1 MPAAAPSWPQ
11 SGTLLPSCWPHPAP
25 APAPAPSQWAWSPH
39 SRAGLLG
46 WDTGAGAGV
55 TGTDVVQGVGDNVAE
70 VAPSSVDAAVV
81 FSAVVCSIVVAVVG
95 RVVAPSDVVGAGEGG
110 AVTALVSPRM
120 VSALRHVSL
129 GHDVSTI
136 IIIGPCTA
144 HLVLVRTELS
154 HADVCAPPEG
164 LLGAAAQLGAALH
177 AVLARHLG

>member
-11 SGTLLPSCWPHPAP
+11 SGTLLPSCWPHP

-95 RVVAPSDVVGAGEGG
+95 RVVAPSDVVAAGVGG
-110 AVTALVSPRM
+110 AVSALVSSRM
-120 VSALRHVSL
+120 VSDLRHVSW

-136 IIIGPCTA
+136 IIIRTLHCPPGPGED
-144 HLVLVRTELS
+144 RTLPRR
-154 HADVCAPPEG
+154 CPRTP
-164 LLGAAAQLGAALH
+164 
-177 AVLARHLG
+177 

>member
-25 APAPAPSQWAWSPH
+25 APAPSQWAWSPH

-46 WDTGAGAGV
+46 WDTGAGV

-110 AVTALVSPRM
+110 AVTALVSSRM
-120 VSALRHVSL
+120 VSALRHVSW

-144 HLVLVRTELS
+144 HLVLVRTEPS

>member
-25 APAPAPSQWAWSPH
+25 APAPSQWAWSPH

-46 WDTGAGAGV
+46 WDTGAGV
-55 TGTDVVQGVGDNVAE
+55 TGTDVVQGVGDDVAE

-95 RVVAPSDVVGAGEGG
+95 RVVAPSDVVAAGEVD
-110 AVTALVSPRM
+110 AVTALVSSRM

-144 HLVLVRTELS
+144 HLVLVRTEPS

>member
-55 TGTDVVQGVGDNVAE
+55 TGTDVVQGVGDDVAE

-110 AVTALVSPRM
+110 AVSALVSSRM
-120 VSALRHVSL
+120 VSALRHVSW

-136 IIIGPCTA
+136 IIIRTLHCPPGPGED
-144 HLVLVRTELS
+144 RTLPRR
-154 HADVCAPPEG
+154 CLRTP
-164 LLGAAAQLGAALH
+164 
-177 AVLARHLG
+177 

>member
-25 APAPAPSQWAWSPH
+25 APAPSQWAWSPH

-46 WDTGAGAGV
+46 WDTGAGV

-95 RVVAPSDVVGAGEGG
+95 RVVAPSDVVAAGEGG
-110 AVTALVSPRM
+110 AVSALVSSRM

-154 HADVCAPPEG
+154 HADVRAPPEG